1 MLLNVKDTSKH
12 SLVPAGQAFKE
23 KVRMPQVANATRTA
37 KILFVDDDINILA
50 AASSLLG
57 ALGNTVTVAQT
68 RTEAEERLRRGH
80 YDILMTDL
88 TMPECSGWDLA
99 RRSKELHPGKP
110 VVLVT
115 GWGLTLEPEQ
125 MKSGLINGVLSKPFT
140 LDELQ
145 RVLSLIDR

>member
-1 MLLNVKDTSKH
+1 
-12 SLVPAGQAFKE
+12 
-23 KVRMPQVANATRTA
+23 MPQVAHATRTA
-37 KILFVDDDINILA
+37 KILFIDDDINILS

-68 RTEAEERLRRGH
+68 RAEAEERLRKGH

-88 TMPECSGWDLA
+88 TMPDCSGWDLA
-99 RRSKELHPGKP
+99 RRSKELHPNKP

-115 GWGLTLEPEQ
+115 GWGLTLDPERVR
-125 MKSGLINGVLSKPFT
+125 SGLINGVLSKPFT

-145 RVLSLIDR
+145 RVLGVLTR